1 MTLVFCRSKTKR
13 KKRMKTIFYK
23 QKKGKTTNVV
33 GVAVGLEVGDA
44 VGEVEG
50 CFVYND
56 EKQK

>member
-1 MTLVFCRSKTKR
+1 
-13 KKRMKTIFYK
+13 MKTIFYK